1 VGTAGAVDEDEISGL
16 VRAVAAVR
24 GERTLATAESCT
36 AGAVAN
42 ALARGDGASDWLR
55 GGVVAYHREVKYDVL
70 GVPRGP
76 VVNHTAARAMA
87 TGVARL
93 LGADAA
99 VSVTGAAG
107 PDGMDGQPAGTVF
120 VGYWCDGVVTSVEH
134 HFDGEPAEVC
144 DAATR
149 AALAGLADRLQS
161 SAVPAD

>member
-1 VGTAGAVDEDEISGL
+1 VEGTGGAVDEDEIAGL
-16 VRAVAAVR
+16 VRAVVAMR
-24 GERTLATAESCT
+24 GDRSIATAESCT

-42 ALARGDGASDWLR
+42 ALARGEGASDWLR
-55 GGVVAYHREVKYDVL
+55 GGVVAYHREVKYSLL

-76 VVNHTAARAMA
+76 VVNHATARAMA
-87 TGVARL
+87 TGVARV

-120 VGYWCDGVVTSVEH
+120 IGYWCDGVGSSVEH
-134 HFDGEPAEVC
+134 HFDGDPAAVC

-149 AALAGLADRLQS
+149 AALVGLADLLCGART
-161 SAVPAD
+161 